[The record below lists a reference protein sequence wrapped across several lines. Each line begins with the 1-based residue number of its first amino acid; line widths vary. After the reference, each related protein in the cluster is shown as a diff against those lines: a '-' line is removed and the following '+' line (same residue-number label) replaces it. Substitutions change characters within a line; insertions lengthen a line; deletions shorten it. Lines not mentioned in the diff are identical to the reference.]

1 MFRIFTHFFAGVLTT
16 RRTMLSLIAIFA
28 NHLDIQEK
36 IHKEIDSVIG
46 HNKPRLQDRSEMHY
60 TSAVR
65 KFATSLTNGQ
75 LYNFQHFDR
84 RERKHSLLET
94 LTVDK
99 YIFFSI
105 HQKHVHHN
113 FSVSWSTQDMSLF
126 FPCWFIRLRKRG
138 NWDLIVCLKEVR

>member
-1 MFRIFTHFFAGVLTT
+1 MTYAFRETQFLRATLTKVEEISATRIYSEVSPNNDSFTFSDSNCFEFLHIFFARVLTT

-65 KFATSLTNGQ
+65 KFTTSLTNDQ
-75 LYNFQHFDR
+75 LYNFQ
-84 RERKHSLLET
+84 T
-94 LTVDK
+94 
-99 YIFFSI
+99 
-105 HQKHVHHN
+105 
-113 FSVSWSTQDMSLF
+113 STF
-126 FPCWFIRLRKRG
+126 
-138 NWDLIVCLKEVR
+138 